1 MVATVPQQ
9 HSTAVLSAPYIA
21 KHHTYRPCSPN
32 RPSWFLGSHA
42 PLLPR
47 RREGES
53 SARSLPF
60 PKGYIWFF
68 GLLGGGP
75 PLYRLLPR
83 GGEGESSARSP
94 PFPKGCI
101 CFFGLSA
108 GSLRCIGYL
117 SCPSRVHLFW
127 RNHQPTTLIFNKD
140 PHHHHHHHNTT
151 EEEEDRADN
160 TPSPPPLAALFVV
173 GRRRPLHPRC
183 MLLSATCSALKC
195 FATLWQLYITVL
207 RGVHSS
213 KY

>member
-1 MVATVPQQ
+1 MACSLLT
-9 HSTAVLSAPYIA
+9 LA
-21 KHHTYRPCSPN
+21 KKK
-32 RPSWFLGSHA
+32 
-42 PLLPR
+42 
-47 RREGES
+47 E
-53 SARSLPF
+53 
-60 PKGYIWFF
+60 
-68 GLLGGGP
+68 
-75 PLYRLLPR
+75 LLPR
-83 GGEGESSARSP
+83 GGEGESFARSP
-94 PFPKGCI
+94 PFPRGYLW
-101 CFFGLSA
+101 FFGLSA

-117 SCPSRVHLFW
+117 CCPSRACAPFLA
-127 RNHQPTTLIFNKD
+127 QPPANDPHILIKT

>member
-42 PLLPR
+42 PLFVLSVPSER
-47 RREGES
+47 
-53 SARSLPF
+53 ACV
-60 PKGYIWFF
+60 
-68 GLLGGGP
+68 
-75 PLYRLLPR
+75 R
-83 GGEGESSARSP
+83 G
-94 PFPKGCI
+94 
-101 CFFGLSA
+101 
-108 GSLRCIGYL
+108 
-117 SCPSRVHLFW
+117 HLFW

-160 TPSPPPLAALFVV
+160 NTPSPPPLAARFVV